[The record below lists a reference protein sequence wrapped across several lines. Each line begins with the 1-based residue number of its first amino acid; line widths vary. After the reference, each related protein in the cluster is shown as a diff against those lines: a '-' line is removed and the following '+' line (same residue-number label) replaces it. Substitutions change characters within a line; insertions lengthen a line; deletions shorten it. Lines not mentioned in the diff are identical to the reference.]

1 MEYALGFLG
10 ALVFIGVLRFLAWQF
25 GAKGRREEAE
35 ARLELMRLA
44 REMEKDRAKGTPLPG
59 QSYYDYDPATERRS
73 GGRPRHATDPPS
85 SR

>member
-10 ALVFIGVLRFLAWQF
+10 ALVLIGALRFLAWHF
-25 GAKGRREEAE
+25 GAKGRRGEAE

-44 REMEKDRAKGTPLPG
+44 REMEKERTEGTPLPG
-59 QSYYDYDPATERRS
+59 QSHYDYGRAPERRS
-73 GGRPRHATDPPS
+73 GGQPRHVTDPPS